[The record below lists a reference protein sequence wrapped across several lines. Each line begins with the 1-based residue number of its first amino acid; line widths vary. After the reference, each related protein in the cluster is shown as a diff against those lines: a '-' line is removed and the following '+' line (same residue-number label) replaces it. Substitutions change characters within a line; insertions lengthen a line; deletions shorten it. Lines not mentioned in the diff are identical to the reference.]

1 MQKKCTIAKVRIY
14 NEENNKHTQHLTK
27 IKLYSMWFHRL
38 HRFHIYIHN
47 PISRLPT
54 SIIII
59 IINYYYYYRLK
70 CWEKGV
76 LLKNMQPMKPMK
88 PFS

>member
-59 IINYYYYYRLK
+59 IINYYYYYRLE
-70 CWEKGV
+70 CWGKGGIA
-76 LLKNMQPMKPMK
+76 KKYATYETYET
-88 PFS
+88 F